1 MREYDRLNRRERF
14 IMVNSIYCLDE
25 DKLLTERELE
35 VLVCLYKGL
44 TNPEIADKLCI
55 TVSTVKAHMSKILH
69 KTGAKS
75 RVDVLLMLTGLLIIP
90 KEDVKNQIKYFNNRQ
105 AFPMVK

>member
-1 MREYDRLNRRERF
+1 MMANT
-14 IMVNSIYCLDE
+14 VYCLDE

-35 VLVCLYKGL
+35 VLVCLYNGL
-44 TNPEIADKLCI
+44 TNPEIAEKLCI